1 MAVEALARMPATI
14 ADVMTRALTTLSPE
28 DSVFDA
34 VQLFGECGFRHVLV
48 LDTDGR
54 LAGVLSD
61 RDALRSMARGHPVDQ
76 TRVATVMTR
85 DGVVASPDDSLLDAI
100 DLMTF
105 HRIDCLP
112 VVDEGGIVRGVVT
125 RSDLVGVFHELLDRL
140 RLLPPA

>member
-1 MAVEALARMPATI
+1 MAVEALARIPATI
-14 ADVMTRALTTLSPE
+14 ADVMSQALTTLSPE

-61 RDALRSMARGHPVDQ
+61 RDALRSMARGHPADQ

-85 DGVVASPDDSLLDAI
+85 DGVAASPDDSLLDAI

-112 VVDEGGIVRGVVT
+112 VVDQVGTVRGVVT
-125 RSDLVGVFHELLDRL
+125 RTDLVGVFHEFLDRL